1 MIQMK
6 TISETVK
13 CNVASILVLMM
24 IIVSGC
30 GKMSH
35 NGDLDGQWE
44 VMQVV
49 DGGQEIE
56 APADTTF
63 YYNFYLHTV
72 QLSFTGNRSIM
83 LTGNMTYSR
92 GDERLG
98 LEMGF
103 VKAGR
108 VDPSLI
114 ALLPHWG
121 MPKSGEVVM
130 HIDEL
135 TSSRLVMSHGDVTVV
150 CRKF

>member
-1 MIQMK
+1 MILMK
-6 TISETVK
+6 TIYDSVK
-13 CNVASILVLMM
+13 YYIPSILVLML
-24 IIVSGC
+24 ISVSGC

-49 DGGQEIE
+49 DAGTELE
-56 APADTTF
+56 PPADKTF

-72 QLSFTGNRSIM
+72 QLSFTGNRSLM

-92 GDERLG
+92 DDDRLG

-108 VDPSLI
+108 VHPSLI
-114 ALLPHWG
+114 ALLPYWG
-121 MPKSGEVVM
+121 MPKNGEVVM